1 MDQALIRIVGVPSD
15 TARAVWPLV
24 RDWIADALERG
35 NDLDT
40 PEDVLARIESQ
51 EYQLWIVHDGG
62 PCAVFVTRIY
72 SGSRGTALVAVCL
85 GGRGM
90 DAWLF
95 AVEDVIARF
104 AKDKGC
110 SRIYLHGRRGWVRQ
124 LASYGWHEETVNV
137 MKEIP

>member
-24 RDWIADALERG
+24 RGWIAEALERG
-35 NDLDT
+35 NALDT
-40 PEDVLARIESQ
+40 PEDVLKSIENQ
-51 EYQLWIVHDGG
+51 EYQLWVVHDGG
-62 PCAVFVTRIY
+62 PCAVFVTRIF
-72 SGSRGTALVAVCL
+72 SGSLGSALVAVCL

-90 DAWLF
+90 ETWLF

-124 LASYGWHEETVNV
+124 LAPYGWQEETVNV
-137 MKEIP
+137 MKEIS